1 MRIAVI
7 GAGHAGVEAAA
18 AAAAAGA
25 DEVSLYS
32 AESSL
37 PYFRPRL
44 VAMGF
49 GQASPD
55 SIRLHQADWYAGR
68 RIALRLNTPARRLKL
83 EPLAVVT
90 DAGEEPADAVI
101 VACGATPM
109 RPPVPGLDGPR
120 VHVLW
125 NMADA
130 AALHAA
136 LHPDGHLVILGGG
149 ILGIEAALR
158 AIEAHQ
164 SVTIVERL
172 DHLMPAQFGPRAAAL
187 LLEQL
192 TARGIRIHTGRT
204 LTRVES
210 RTDPKSLGLLLDDGT
225 QLACDY
231 MLLSA
236 GARPALDL
244 AQVSAL
250 HTRRGIVVAPTLQAS
265 AARVFAAGDVAEL
278 PFATRC
284 AVREAAAQGHLAG
297 TNAVAA
303 ARGQPGAIYKTVLLP
318 LTYKAQGFEVNAVG
332 LADGPGCETQVLET
346 RQANAFRA
354 LILQNGVL
362 VGVQMIGT
370 REEFD
375 DYAAKVQSAQ
385 SR

>member
-18 AAAAAGA
+18 ASAAAGA
-25 DEVSLYS
+25 DAVVVYS

-49 GQASPD
+49 GQANQNA
-55 SIRLHQADWYAGR
+55 IQLHPANWYAER

-83 EPLAVVT
+83 EPLAVIT
-90 DAGEEPADAVI
+90 DGGEEAADAII

-109 RPPVPGLDGPR
+109 RPPAPGLDDPR

-125 NMADA
+125 NKADA
-130 AALHAA
+130 TALHAA
-136 LHPDGHLVILGGG
+136 LRSDGQLVILGGG

-158 AIEAHQ
+158 AIEARQ

-172 DHLMPAQFGPRAAAL
+172 DHLMPSQFGPRAAAV

-210 RTDPKSLGLLLDDGT
+210 RTEDKSLGLVLDDGT
-225 QLACDY
+225 HLPCDY

-244 AQVSAL
+244 AQTSAL
-250 HTRRGIVVAPTLQAS
+250 RTRRGIVVTTTLQTS
-265 AARVFAAGDVAEL
+265 AARIFAAGDVAEL
-278 PFATRC
+278 PFLTRC
-284 AVREAAAQGHLAG
+284 AVREATAQGHLAG

-303 ARGQPGAIYKTVLLP
+303 VHGQPGAIYKTIPLP
-318 LTYKAQGFEVNAVG
+318 LTYKAPGFEVNAIG
-332 LADGPGCETQVLET
+332 LADGPGCETQILET
-346 RQANAFRA
+346 RQEHAFRA

-370 REEFD
+370 REGFD
-375 DYAAKVQSAQ
+375 EYAAKVQPAHM
-385 SR
+385 